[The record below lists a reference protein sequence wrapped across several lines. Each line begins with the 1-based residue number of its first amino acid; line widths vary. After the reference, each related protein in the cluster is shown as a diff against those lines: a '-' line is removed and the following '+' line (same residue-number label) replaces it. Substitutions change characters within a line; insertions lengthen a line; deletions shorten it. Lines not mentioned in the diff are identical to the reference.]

1 MAVLKAVLFDMDGVI
16 ADTEMLDHRI
26 QVAFVHAVNDEAGAS
41 SDGLS
46 FGCLLGSSGADLTA
60 QLCELTGGR
69 FMPDK
74 LERRFTAFDAAM
86 REGVDYGA
94 LFRPQVIDILG
105 FAHEHGLK
113 TAVVSSSSP
122 EHIAEVLDACGIG
135 GHFDTVMSGEL
146 VERSKPDPEVYLR
159 AIERLGVQP
168 GECVAIEDSAA
179 GIAAAKAA
187 GAVVIAYEERRVPVD
202 QSAADYLAH
211 DMADAAQLVRD
222 LYAAS
227 AGIVSTGRLEARP
240 DCR

>member
-1 MAVLKAVLFDMDGVI
+1 MAVLKAVLSDMDGVI
-16 ADTEMLDHRI
+16 ADTEILDHRI
-26 QVAFVHAVNDEAGAS
+26 QVAFVHAVNDEVGAS

-46 FGCLLGSSGADLTA
+46 FEGLLGSSGADLTVR
-60 QLCELTGGR
+60 LCELTGGR
-69 FMPDK
+69 LAPDE
-74 LERRFTAFDAAM
+74 LERRFAVFDTTA
-86 REGVDYGA
+86 REGTDYGA
-94 LFRPQVIDILG
+94 LFRPQVIEILE
-105 FAHEHGLK
+105 FAREHGLK

-159 AIERLGVQP
+159 AIERLGAQP

-227 AGIVSTGRLEARP
+227 AGIVSTGRLEARS